1 MAIDSADKRKS
12 VPWGITGIPGL
23 ANTAPI
29 PDGDLDDDQD
39 RMHIAGFYRGIEP
52 GTEVAVAERKKGLLR
67 GVYN

>member
-23 ANTAPI
+23 SNTAPI

-39 RMHIAGFYRGIEP
+39 RMHLAGFYRGIEP
-52 GTEVAVAERKKGLLR
+52 STAVATVYRKRGLLL